1 MSTTLSA
8 KVKAA
13 LFARETN
20 GAAIVLIT
28 ISHPSVST
36 IYITNNTVPLTYGGH
51 TYAAVPFVLDWHAET
66 SSEVASA
73 TLTTYN
79 SDELIA
85 SLRSVGDFITV
96 NVQAVW
102 YDESGTLTLNG
113 SWELDGSERLDGTA
127 GVFEPV
133 KGISYIVKSIDYD
146 DEIIQASL
154 AIDDALEYEVLPI
167 ELTAQVAPGLFT

>member
-13 LFARETN
+13 LFARETS
-20 GAAIVLIT
+20 GAAIMLLT

-79 SDELIA
+79 SDELISA
-85 SLRSVGDFITV
+85 LRFVGDFLHQRFV
-96 NVQAVW
+96 
-102 YDESGTLTLNG
+102 LNH
-113 SWELDGSERLDGTA
+113 A
-127 GVFEPV
+127 
-133 KGISYIVKSIDYD
+133 KC
-146 DEIIQASL
+146 
-154 AIDDALEYEVLPI
+154 
-167 ELTAQVAPGLFT
+167 PGLHIHRAWCLDAGFD